1 MPYFVC
7 FKYYHLRFVLRSH
20 IIDFQL
26 FFHQDNNIQNYT
38 RYKNDV
44 KQSIARV
51 EGLFWDEYTKEELII
66 KFLPLTE
73 NIARKFS
80 TSDQASGF
88 LSINDLIQE
97 GSIGLVKAVGKLD
110 ISRVI
115 ESKDPEKTI
124 KSFLAK
130 RIKGSI
136 RRAIDINRGNIRI
149 PEYKLNEIRKDL
161 GKDKALVAM
170 FFNSIFLSID
180 VPVKEED
187 DSFAFQIPD
196 DSEPYN
202 IALMNIYLTGLC
214 KKYLNENEYE
224 VLRLSYGLDCDKL
237 PGKEIAEVLNMTGPS
252 GYVRVSE
259 LKKQAV
265 NKLIDSVDH
274 TQVLDFL

>member
-1 MPYFVC
+1 MK
-7 FKYYHLRFVLRSH
+7 KY
-20 IIDFQL
+20 
-26 FFHQDNNIQNYT
+26 NIQNYVK
-38 RYKNDV
+38 YKADV
-44 KQSIARV
+44 KQSIARL
-51 EGLFWDEYTKEELII
+51 EGKFWDEYTKEELII

-80 TSDQASGF
+80 TSDQASGV

-97 GSIGLVKAVGKLD
+97 GSIGLVKAIGKLD
-110 ISRVI
+110 MNRVI
-115 ESKDPEKTI
+115 ESNDPEKTL

-180 VPVKEED
+180 IPVNED
-187 DSFAFQIPD
+187 DDNFAFQIPD

>member
-1 MPYFVC
+1 MK
-7 FKYYHLRFVLRSH
+7 KY
-20 IIDFQL
+20 
-26 FFHQDNNIQNYT
+26 NIQNYV
-38 RYKNDV
+38 RYKADV
-44 KQSIARV
+44 KQSIARL
-51 EGLFWDEYTKEELII
+51 EGKFWDEYTKEELII

-80 TSDQASGF
+80 TSDQASGV

-97 GSIGLVKAVGKLD
+97 GSIGLVKAIGKLD
-110 ISRVI
+110 MSRVI
-115 ESKDPEKTI
+115 ESNDPEKTL

-149 PEYKLNEIRKDL
+149 PEYKLNEIRKDF

-170 FFNSIFLSID
+170 FFNSVFLSID
-180 VPVKEED
+180 IPSKED
-187 DSFAFQIPD
+187 DENFAFQIPD
-196 DSEPYN
+196 ESEPYN
-202 IALMNIYLTGLC
+202 IALMNVYLTGLC
-214 KKYLNENEYE
+214 KKYLNNNEYE
-224 VLRLSYGLDCDKL
+224 VLRLSYGLDCEKL
-237 PGKEIAEVLNMTGPS
+237 PGKEIAEMLNMTGPS

>member
-1 MPYFVC
+1 MK
-7 FKYYHLRFVLRSH
+7 KY
-20 IIDFQL
+20 
-26 FFHQDNNIQNYT
+26 NIQNYV
-38 RYKNDV
+38 RYKADV
-44 KQSIARV
+44 KQSIARL
-51 EGLFWDEYTKEELII
+51 EGKFWDEYTKEELII

-80 TSDQASGF
+80 TSDQASGV

-97 GSIGLVKAVGKLD
+97 GSIGLVKAIGKLD
-110 ISRVI
+110 MSRVI
-115 ESKDPEKTI
+115 ESNDPEKTL

-180 VPVKEED
+180 IPTNED
-187 DSFAFQIPD
+187 DDNFAFQIPD
-196 DSEPYN
+196 ESEPYN
-202 IALMNIYLTGLC
+202 IALMNVYLTGLC
-214 KKYLNENEYE
+214 KKYLNNNEYE
-224 VLRLSYGLDCDKL
+224 VLRLSYGLDCEKL
-237 PGKEIAEVLNMTGPS
+237 PGKEIAEMLNMTGPS

-259 LKKQAV
+259 LKKHAL

>member
-1 MPYFVC
+1 M
-7 FKYYHLRFVLRSH
+7 
-20 IIDFQL
+20 
-26 FFHQDNNIQNYT
+26 
-38 RYKNDV
+38 
-44 KQSIARV
+44 
-51 EGLFWDEYTKEELII
+51 
-66 KFLPLTE
+66 
-73 NIARKFS
+73 
-80 TSDQASGF
+80 

-97 GSIGLVKAVGKLD
+97 GSIGLVKAIGKLD
-110 ISRVI
+110 IDRVI

-161 GKDKALVAM
+161 GKDKALVSM

-180 VPVKEED
+180 VPVKED
-187 DSFAFQIPD
+187 DDNFAFQIPD
-196 DSEPYN
+196 ESEPYN

-214 KKYLNENEYE
+214 KKFLNENEYE

-237 PGKEIAEVLNMTGPS
+237 SGKEIADVLNMNGPS

-265 NKLIDSVDH
+265 NKLIDSVDP

>member
-1 MPYFVC
+1 MK
-7 FKYYHLRFVLRSH
+7 KY
-20 IIDFQL
+20 
-26 FFHQDNNIQNYT
+26 NIQNYV
-38 RYKNDV
+38 RYKADV
-44 KQSIARV
+44 KQSIARL
-51 EGLFWDEYTKEELII
+51 EGKFWDEYTKEELII

-80 TSDQASGF
+80 TSDQASGV

-97 GSIGLVKAVGKLD
+97 GSIGLVKAIGKLD
-110 ISRVI
+110 MNRVI
-115 ESKDPEKTI
+115 ESNDPEKTL

-180 VPVKEED
+180 IPVNED
-187 DSFAFQIPD
+187 DDNFAFQIPD
-196 DSEPYN
+196 ESEPYN
-202 IALMNIYLTGLC
+202 IALMNVYLTGLC
-214 KKYLNENEYE
+214 KKYLSDNEYE
-224 VLRLSYGLDCDKL
+224 VLRLSYGLDCEKL